1 MINNKDSLE
10 VILNN
15 SFKETVPL
23 AFLKFLNSF
32 IKIYDNESLTFIDD
46 INIDLYEMSNF
57 AINLLVNLEDILD
70 ENTEEKL
77 HKVET
82 IINYKMKLEEM
93 YRVLSSYNTELYI
106 ASHIINDKYNELSLD
121 DKDVDSLDYDLF
133 FEECFLFISDYIDK
147 NDFENVIHQLLRN
160 IPIRITRN
168 KYYEYIE
175 KSISQIKIDE
185 SDESLKALFDLLKE
199 QFIGNN
205 TKGYD
210 DFLPDISTNIEN
222 SKNKALQKLSIDE
235 IKSLWKEIESVNDN
249 LLNIGNLLFS
259 LYDIFNY
266 TAVLLMQKNV
276 SLESLFN
283 SHVAYKDFYLSISSI
298 FSEEI
303 ESQEKELLIETLP
316 DLIDKHIEIL
326 QNKLVKINNE
336 IIKIY
341 EEEDANFDNNEI
353 IVNRL
358 ENYQIVLACLNS
370 NLDYVISYYNRT
382 KNDLAA
388 TDNIKSQIRKLVNY
402 IDNELK
408 TMNNQLRKA
417 RMQNFLGVIPL
428 AMDKGEF
435 MNYLINAV
443 EMTSSDKNKALILDN
458 IGKIMDYYGFFDKAC
473 SCNHDHKDH

>member
-210 DFLPDISTNIEN
+210 DFLPDISTTIEN

-249 LLNIGNLLFS
+249 LLNSGNLLFS
-259 LYDIFNY
+259 LYDNFNY

-276 SLESLFN
+276 SLESF
-283 SHVAYKDFYLSISSI
+283 
-298 FSEEI
+298 
-303 ESQEKELLIETLP
+303 
-316 DLIDKHIEIL
+316 
-326 QNKLVKINNE
+326 
-336 IIKIY
+336 
-341 EEEDANFDNNEI
+341 
-353 IVNRL
+353 
-358 ENYQIVLACLNS
+358 
-370 NLDYVISYYNRT
+370 
-382 KNDLAA
+382 
-388 TDNIKSQIRKLVNY
+388 
-402 IDNELK
+402 
-408 TMNNQLRKA
+408 
-417 RMQNFLGVIPL
+417 
-428 AMDKGEF
+428 
-435 MNYLINAV
+435 
-443 EMTSSDKNKALILDN
+443 
-458 IGKIMDYYGFFDKAC
+458 
-473 SCNHDHKDH
+473 